1 MTLTS
6 DAAAIELNETLASGH
21 DRLWQGLGECGTWWS
36 GAERVAAI
44 AEARQALR
52 CALCKARSEALTPA
66 MVAGDHD
73 CVSALPAPA
82 IDLIHRLTTDPG
94 RLSNDWALR
103 VIDAIT
109 EEAYVE
115 LATVICVQ
123 YVIDSFNRC
132 LDLPLR
138 DLPLAGDGSPS
149 QVRPDGVGD
158 VGAWVSQ
165 AVDKSL
171 ANVSR
176 AASLVPDTEI
186 LWREV
191 VQMHYSRGAQ
201 FADLVWD
208 RGLSRP
214 QVELLASTVSALNEC
229 FY

>member
-6 DAAAIELNETLASGH
+6 AQSALELGEALAAAHEQLWH
-21 DRLWQGLGECGTWWS
+21 RLGDCGTWWT
-36 GAERVAAI
+36 GTERVEAM
-44 AEARQALR
+44 AEARQALE
-52 CALCKARSEALTPA
+52 CNLCRERSEALTPM
-66 MVAGDHD
+66 MVSGEHD
-73 CVSALPAPA
+73 SVSNLPAAA
-82 IDLIHRLTTDPG
+82 IDFVHRLTTDPG
-94 RLSNDWALR
+94 RLSKEWASK
-103 VIDAIT
+103 VIESIT

-115 LATVICVQ
+115 LATVICTQ

-132 LDLPLR
+132 LTLPLR
-138 DLPLAGDGSPS
+138 GLPDAKDGVPNR
-149 QVRPDGVGD
+149 VRPDGVGD

-165 AVDKSL
+165 TVDKSL

-191 VQMHYSRGAQ
+191 VQSHYSRGPQ